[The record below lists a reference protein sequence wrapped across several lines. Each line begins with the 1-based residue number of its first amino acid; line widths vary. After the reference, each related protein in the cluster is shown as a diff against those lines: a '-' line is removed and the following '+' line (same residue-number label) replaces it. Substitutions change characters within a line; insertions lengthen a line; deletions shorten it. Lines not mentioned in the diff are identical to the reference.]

1 MHTYLLP
8 LKKYLKSLN
17 YDLIK
22 SHNYIKPP
30 NYISGNK
37 IIFNSVYDNWKDKE
51 YINNTV
57 YHEFAHFCIEPER
70 VKSFQLN
77 GFKILAP
84 ALNIFYDKMNEEY
97 PVWGF
102 TSEGNEKDTLY
113 ELRVVVAEYNL
124 MKYFCNIE
132 FDISAAAAHF
142 AVPEPVYGDNYVISI
157 KNAESYIREQINNP
171 ELQGK
176 YLIEKFKENITTH
189 YEKYFN
195 QS

>member
-8 LKKYLKSLN
+8 LKKYLNSVSC
-17 YDLIK
+17 DLTQ
-22 SHNYIKPP
+22 SRDYVKPP
-30 NYISGNK
+30 NYITDNK
-37 IIFNSVYDNWKDKE
+37 IFFNSVHDNWEDKE
-51 YINNTV
+51 YINNTA

-70 VKSFQLN
+70 VKLFQLN

-84 ALNIFYDKMNEEY
+84 ALNIFYNKVEEKY

-102 TSEGNEKDTLY
+102 TSEGNENDTLY
-113 ELRVVVAEYNL
+113 ELRIVAVEYNL

-132 FDISAAAAHF
+132 FDITDAAIHF
-142 AVPEPVYGDNYVISI
+142 VIPEPAHEGDYTISI
-157 KNAESYIREQINNP
+157 KDAKSYIKEQINNP

-176 YLIEKFKENITTH
+176 YLIEKFKENINKY

-195 QS
+195 